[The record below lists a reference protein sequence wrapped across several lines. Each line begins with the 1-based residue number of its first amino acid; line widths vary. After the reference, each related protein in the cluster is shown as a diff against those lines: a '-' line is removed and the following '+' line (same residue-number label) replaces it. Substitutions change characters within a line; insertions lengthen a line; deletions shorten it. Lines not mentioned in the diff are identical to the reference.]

1 MSIGITI
8 LAYSISTASKSAKNP
23 ITLSHAQQFVAAL
36 FGYKSLASYQA
47 AVKAKKAP
55 EEFDK
60 VKSIIVDENLLSTR
74 HAELD
79 CGLSLDHLKMIIG
92 NVFEEKLPDVQ
103 RYRDF
108 DEYFEGMFED
118 LQYLVQEDASLSSE
132 MGLANFDGVD
142 EVYFDYDPQ
151 TLIQS
156 LEKREEIVVL
166 GKVTLGIDIG
176 RPYSGHIINFEMY
189 LDIDNYGDRFF
200 GDTIFKI
207 SNARLNQNWD
217 GYIRDDRDEAPI
229 RTLAEVYAELTGL
242 DIEDA
247 EMIADVEAEALSSQT
262 GEILT
267 GYTID
272 FSDIAFPEIKAK
284 ILKNK
289 GTLIFHVNPNFFDH
303 VIYFE

>member
-1 MSIGITI
+1 MSIGITA

-23 ITLSHAQQFVAAL
+23 ITLSHAQQYVAAL

-60 VKSIIVDENLLSTR
+60 VRSIIVDDNLLSTR

-79 CGLSLDHLKMIIG
+79 CGLTLGHLKMIIG

-108 DEYFEGMFED
+108 DEYFEEIFEV
-118 LQYLVQEDASLSSE
+118 LQNNLPEDAALSSE
-132 MGLANFDGVD
+132 MGLSNSDGVD
-142 EVYFDYDPQ
+142 EVYFEYDTQ

-156 LEKREEIVVL
+156 LNKREEIVVI
-166 GKVTLGIDIG
+166 GKVTLGVDIE
-176 RPYSGHIINFEMY
+176 RPYSGNVINFEMY
-189 LDIDNYGDRFF
+189 LDIDSYGDRFF
-200 GDTIFKI
+200 GDSIYKI
-207 SNARLNQNWD
+207 SNARLNQNWSED
-217 GYIRDDRDEAPI
+217 DSDRDDAPI
-229 RTLAEVYAELTGL
+229 RSMAEVYAELTGL
-242 DIEDA
+242 DIEEA
-247 EMIADVEAEALSSQT
+247 QMVSDVEAEAHSSQT
-262 GEILT
+262 GEIHT

-272 FSDIAFPEIKAK
+272 FSDISFPEIKAK

-289 GTLIFHVNPNFFDH
+289 GTLIFYEDPNFLDH
-303 VIYFE
+303 VVYFD